1 MADIGKAGAAKSPG
15 LNEVA
20 NCSEKSSE
28 RDLTS
33 VSDKKFL
40 LTLPIKMS
48 RIPKPPG
55 ARYRGDLVAISLSNW
70 CNFLVTYGCWH
81 IVTGLA
87 KPDPLREQAILSEFW
102 ARYRTWKPHHQ
113 IFRVIDAEGID
124 VSRLAP
130 FVLHGDEGRGYKKQG
145 FLVCSF
151 HSYLGQG
158 TELANSSRKKRP
170 YKAMRLN
177 YVGSSWSTRFV
188 TATLPKM
195 FKDETAFQ
203 EILTFIKN
211 DALDLLYN
219 GVSDSDGNTYRI
231 AILQCCGD
239 WQFLVKAGSLAR
251 SFSSVEKR
259 PRGQHA
265 CPRGI
270 CHYCAAGQLHVPFED
285 FSTNAAWVRTQF
297 ARDDQPFVTRPT
309 LLDLPHEE
317 GYAARF
323 FTFDL
328 WHCWHLGLG
337 KAFLGSVLAL
347 MSERMP
353 GGNIDLRFSNLSDKF
368 LSWAEEAKITP
379 YIGGLS
385 KETIQWPDKKSYPNG
400 HWNKGHTTTT
410 LMKFV
415 VWYLQ
420 REDLRDD
427 PLLSKS
433 LEAAVVM
440 DEALHT
446 LYSSDLWLDKNL
458 AQEVGQKGL
467 RHLALYQQMAATCFH
482 AKTALYVLM
491 PKSHVCN
498 HLFLE
503 LAECQTEYILNP
515 LAHSVQVDE
524 DMVGRCSRVSRRVSP
539 LQVVKRVL
547 ERCLRA
553 TFAHYVKCGYLNA
566 L

>member
-48 RIPKPPG
+48 RLPKPPG
-55 ARYRGDLVAISLSNW
+55 VRYRGDLDAISLSSW

-81 IVTGLA
+81 ILTGLA

-177 YVGSSWSTRFV
+177 YVGSSWSHRFV

-195 FKDETAFQ
+195 FKDEAAFQ

-219 GVSDSDGNTYRI
+219 GVSDSDGNKYRI
-231 AILQCCGD
+231 AVLQCCGD
-239 WQFLVKAGSLAR
+239 WQFLVKAGNLAR

-270 CHYCAAGQLHVPFED
+270 CHYCHAGQLHIPFED

-433 LEAAVVM
+433 LEAKA
-440 DEALHT
+440 
-446 LYSSDLWLDKNL
+446 WK
-458 AQEVGQKGL
+458 
-467 RHLALYQQMAATCFH
+467 QQW
-482 AKTALYVLM
+482 
-491 PKSHVCN
+491 
-498 HLFLE
+498 
-503 LAECQTEYILNP
+503 
-515 LAHSVQVDE
+515 
-524 DMVGRCSRVSRRVSP
+524 
-539 LQVVKRVL
+539 
-547 ERCLRA
+547 
-553 TFAHYVKCGYLNA
+553 
-566 L
+566 